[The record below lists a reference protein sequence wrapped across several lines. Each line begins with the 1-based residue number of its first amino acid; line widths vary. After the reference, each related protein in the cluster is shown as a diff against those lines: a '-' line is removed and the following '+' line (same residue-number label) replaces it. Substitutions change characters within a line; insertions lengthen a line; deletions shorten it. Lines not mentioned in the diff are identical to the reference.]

1 MRGTSEEPSRETARA
16 VRRLLEE
23 TVPSPAAPA
32 DRMER
37 IALRV
42 RRRRRR
48 RTAAGAVVSAA
59 AVAVAVTL
67 GPGQLRHGS
76 TPAQPAAFPSGTTV
90 AQLLDP
96 SRPVWAQVPE
106 GWHSLTVEDAD
117 GGFVGFL
124 ASQPLHPPV
133 PEGCYRIPAAALR
146 GCLPLD
152 GLEAGGAFL
161 VFRYGAGR
169 HDGRGAKPLGQS
181 VVPPL
186 KTCTGTR
193 ADRESIGWETVRPAG
208 GGTFDVQVSVC
219 LKEPSGATAALA
231 EKILDATFPH
241 TGR

>member
-1 MRGTSEEPSRETARA
+1 MRGTSEEPSCETARA

-37 IALRV
+37 IAMRV

-48 RTAAGAVVSAA
+48 CTAAGAVVSVA
-59 AVAVAVTL
+59 AVAVAVTV
-67 GPGQLRHGS
+67 GPGQLHGS
-76 TPAQPAAFPSGTTV
+76 TPAEPAAPPSGTAV

-96 SRPVWAQVPE
+96 SRPVWAQVPQ
-106 GWHSLTVEDAD
+106 GWHSLTVKDAD

-133 PEGCYRIPAAALR
+133 PEGCYRIPAAALH

-152 GLEAGGAFL
+152 GLEAGSAFL

-186 KTCTGTR
+186 KTCAGTQ
-193 ADRESIGWETVRPAG
+193 ADRESIGWETVHPAG

-219 LKEPSGATAALA
+219 LKEPSEATAALA
-231 EKILDATFPH
+231 EKVLDDMFPH
-241 TGR
+241 TGQ